1 MEVALKSILL
11 KYFHTTAQQKSTTW
25 LYLMNLQQTMS
36 NLKENVSKMLNKIHT
51 FQVIIKIRPHFGWM
65 KVYLVHSFL

>member
-11 KYFHTTAQQKSTTW
+11 KYFHTTAHRKSTTW
-25 LYLMNLQQTMS
+25 LFSMNPQLTMS

-51 FQVIIKIRPHFGWM
+51 FQVIQNLTSFRWM

>member
-11 KYFHTTAQQKSTTW
+11 KYFHTTAHRKSTTW
-25 LYLMNLQQTMS
+25 LFLMNLQLTMS

-51 FQVIIKIRPHFGWM
+51 FQVIQNLTSFGWM